1 MSDSFTVRCNS
12 ACSYTA
18 IKKYL
23 YSFQSAT
30 LSRVMFDS
38 TTIEQ
43 QWSAT
48 IEQHWSATVEQ
59 LRDII
64 IDFDANIFCQRLDN
78 KKILDEF

>member
-1 MSDSFTVRCNS
+1 
-12 ACSYTA
+12 
-18 IKKYL
+18 
-23 YSFQSAT
+23 
-30 LSRVMFDS
+30 MFDS